1 MTNPLPEPSNRLN
14 VHAGLH
20 TVIGGRARNEDYAA
34 LFLGS
39 DADRSRAGI
48 VAAIADGVGGAKGG
62 RVAAELTVRSF
73 IDGYYSL
80 SPLHG
85 VRRNAG
91 VTLEAVNRWINTLG
105 RTDATLDGMACTFT
119 ALVLRGRQAHVVH
132 VGDTRLYRFREGALV
147 QLTTDHTPGR
157 PGTSSMLT
165 RAIGIAD
172 GVRID
177 YSAEQARVHDRYL
190 LCSDGVH
197 GGLSEGR
204 IRDVLGRRAA
214 SEDTARLL
222 VEAALDARVG
232 DNATALVVDVLD
244 LPPANQTDLE
254 AAIAQQPMIAPPKAG
269 AVVDGFALEGM
280 VSDGQYS
287 RVFRATDTVGQ
298 RRVVVKFP
306 KPVTGADAL
315 LRQAFLREAWI
326 AARVKSPFVAEVIE
340 MTPGRQTCLY
350 TAMPWYEGETLEH
363 RLGRKPALSLAEG
376 LPIAVMLAKAVA
388 SLHRAGIV
396 HRDIKPDNVVLDR
409 PDSLKLLDL
418 GVARLP
424 NMEEFPE
431 GTTPGTASYM
441 APEMFAGNPGDQL
454 SDLFALGVT
463 VYRMFTN
470 SYPYGEIEPFTRPRF
485 GRPASLLDKR
495 PDLPAWLDQALARA
509 IAPSPEDRF
518 EDVIEFLFA
527 VEHGAMGAVAAPP
540 RYQPLYDRNPLRFW
554 KAVAAVLALL
564 LLASVGWR

>member
-1 MTNPLPEPSNRLN
+1 VGSR
-14 VHAGLH
+14 V
-20 TVIGGRARNEDYAA
+20 RNEDYAA
-34 LFLGS
+34 LSSATDGQWT
-39 DADRSRAGI
+39 RAGI

-62 RVAAELTVRSF
+62 RVAAEVTVRSF
-73 IDGYYSL
+73 IDGYYGL

-91 VTLEAVNRWINTLG
+91 VTLEAVNRWVNTLG
-105 RTDATLDGMACTFT
+105 RTDAALDGMACTFT

-132 VGDTRLYRFREGALV
+132 VGDTRLYRFREDALV

-165 RAIGIAD
+165 RAIGISD
-172 GVRID
+172 SVRID
-177 YSAEQARVHDRYL
+177 YSVGQARVHDRYL

-197 GGLSEGR
+197 GSLSDGR

-222 VEAALDARVG
+222 VEAALDVRLG

-244 LPPANQTDLE
+244 LPPANKTDLE
-254 AAIAQQPMIAPPKAG
+254 AAIAQQRIIAPPKAG
-269 AVVDGFALEGM
+269 AAVDGFALEAM
-280 VSDGQYS
+280 LSDGQYS
-287 RVFRATDTVGQ
+287 RVFRATDTCGQ
-298 RRVVVKFP
+298 RRVIVKFP

-326 AARVKSPFVAEVIE
+326 AARVKSPYVAEVIDVA
-340 MTPGRQTCLY
+340 PGRQTCLY
-350 TAMPWYEGETLEH
+350 AVMPYYEGETLEA
-363 RLGRKPALSLAEG
+363 RLGRKPVLSLAEG
-376 LPIAVMLAKAVA
+376 LSLAVMLAKAVA

-396 HRDIKPDNVVLDR
+396 HRDIKPDNVVLVR
-409 PDSLKLLDL
+409 PDGLKLLDL

-463 VYRMFTN
+463 VFRMFTN

-509 IAPSPEDRF
+509 IAPAPEDRF

-540 RYQPLYDRNPLRFW
+540 RRQPVYDRNPLRFW
-554 KAVAAVLALL
+554 KTVAALLALL
-564 LLASVGWR
+564 LLASVGLR